1 MKKVSQGM
9 SGQRYG
15 MERTGASD
23 QRLGQ
28 HGNQKVGQNVGQYER
43 MASGVSGAALL
54 WAGLRRGSVGGVLT
68 ALGGAAMLYRGV
80 TGHCPAYQR
89 FGIDTTREGLS
100 RGIEVS
106 RAITIGRSP
115 DEVYRFWRNFENLPS
130 FMFHLQSVTE
140 LGDGRTHWVAN
151 EAGIELDWFAQI
163 VEDVPGERIVWR
175 SEPGGRIETDG
186 EVIFR
191 QAPGNRG
198 TEVHLRMRCSG
209 PGRVMAMALAPLLRR
224 FTRIQVGQ
232 DLRRMKQLIETGE
245 IATGAMRNDELR
257 HERQAMPSDQ
267 RVPGRMEEEE
277 QRRVTGREHDQPV
290 GTMGATPRRNGQGV
304 QP

>member
-1 MKKVSQGM
+1 MKNVSQGM

-115 DEVYRFWRNFENLPS
+115 DEVYRFWRNLENLPS

-151 EAGIELDWFAQI
+151 EDGIEIDWFAQI
-163 VEDVPGERIVWR
+163 IEDVPGERIVWR

-245 IATGAMRNDELR
+245 IATGAMRNDEM
-257 HERQAMPSDQ
+257 RQAMPSTQ
-267 RVPGRMEEEE
+267 PTPGRMEEEE

-290 GTMGATPRRNGQGV
+290 GNMGATPRRNGQGV

>member
-1 MKKVSQGM
+1 MKNVSQGL
-9 SGQRYG
+9 SRQRYG
-15 MERTGASD
+15 VERAGA
-23 QRLGQ
+23 LGQ
-28 HGNQKVGQNVGQYER
+28 DGRQNVGQYER
-43 MASGVSGAALL
+43 VASSLSGAALL
-54 WAGLRRGSVGGVLT
+54 WAGLRRGSMGGVLT

-89 FGIDTTREGLS
+89 FGINTTTEGLS
-100 RGIEVS
+100 RGVEVS
-106 RAITIGRSP
+106 RAITIGRSR

-130 FMFHLQSVTE
+130 FMQHLRSVTD
-140 LGDGRTHWVAN
+140 LGDGRTHWVAD
-151 EAGIELDWFAQI
+151 EAGIEIDWYAQI
-163 VEDVPGERIVWR
+163 VEDIPGERIVWR

-198 TEVHLRMRCSG
+198 TEVHLRMRCAG
-209 PGRVMAMALAPLLRR
+209 PGRVLAMSLAPLLRR

-245 IATGAMRNDELR
+245 IATGAMRNEELR
-257 HERQAMPSDQ
+257 RERQALPSNQRMP
-267 RVPGRMEEEE
+267 VGMEEEE
-277 QRRVTGREHDQPV
+277 RRVIGRERDQP
-290 GTMGATPRRNGQGV
+290 MGSMGVSQRRNGQGV